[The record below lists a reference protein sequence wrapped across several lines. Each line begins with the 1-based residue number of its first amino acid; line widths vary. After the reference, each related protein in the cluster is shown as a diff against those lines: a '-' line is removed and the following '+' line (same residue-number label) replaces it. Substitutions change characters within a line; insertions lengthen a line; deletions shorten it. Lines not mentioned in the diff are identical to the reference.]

1 MHLSTL
7 PLLGLLTTLATASQ
21 FPFSFTPAFTATYI
35 IGAPPSLIDIPG
47 GIVVSTPVA
56 TGTIS
61 GPLLNGK
68 ISGGLAHPSVYNN
81 QTLEYP
87 DFDLFG
93 TTSEGVAFVV
103 RQTGVGSTKGTV
115 TRIEL
120 TIGGNYTNLE
130 YGFLLASVNANA
142 NLTVI
147 TSRAYLVQN
156 ILS

>member
-1 MHLSTL
+1 MHFSTL
-7 PLLGLLTTLATASQ
+7 PVLGFLTTLAAAQ
-21 FPFSFTPAFTATYI
+21 FPFGFSPAFTATYV

-47 GIVVSTPVA
+47 GIVVSEPVA
-56 TGTIS
+56 SGTIS

-68 ISGGLAHPSVYNN
+68 ISGGFAHPSVYND

-87 DFDLFG
+87 DFDLYG
-93 TTSEGVAFVV
+93 TSSDGQAFVIK
-103 RQTGVGSTKGTV
+103 QTGIGSTKGTV

-130 YGFLLASVNANA
+130 YGYLLASVNANA

-156 ILS
+156 ILT

>member
-1 MHLSTL
+1 M
-7 PLLGLLTTLATASQ
+7 
-21 FPFSFTPAFTATYI
+21 
-35 IGAPPSLIDIPG
+35 
-47 GIVVSTPVA
+47 A

-115 TRIEL
+115 TRIVSCCFSSLLYRDAVTAFFLFLSFSSCSPSVIGFCGGFLTCVSLQEL